1 MNPTKE
7 DIALIARFQNG
18 DKQAFTEL
26 YKLYSNTLYLNLVK
40 LVKSEDIATEMLQ
53 EIFVIIWEKRH
64 TIEIKSSLRAYL
76 FRVAENKVMDFYRRV
91 NRNKH
96 LLSTIQKI
104 ASEHYSYIEEDII
117 SREDASMIKKAIDTL
132 PPQRRQIF
140 ELCKLQGKTYHE
152 VSTQLG
158 ISPATIND
166 HIVKGTKTIREFLY
180 NHQQCSTSL
189 VLFLLI
195 KEL

>member
-104 ASEHYSYIEEDII
+104 ASE
-117 SREDASMIKKAIDTL
+117 
-132 PPQRRQIF
+132 
-140 ELCKLQGKTYHE
+140 
-152 VSTQLG
+152 
-158 ISPATIND
+158 
-166 HIVKGTKTIREFLY
+166 
-180 NHQQCSTSL
+180 
-189 VLFLLI
+189 
-195 KEL
+195 